1 MKKKKLIKRISYLE
15 DLTIDLNNDIEIL
28 LGENKV
34 AKEMIRAR
42 RYLSESI
49 NNAIWSGNLL
59 HKSEELLSEVLPHKP
74 NKTETK

>member
-42 RYLSESI
+42 RYLSKSI

-59 HKSEELLSEVLPHKP
+59 HKSEELLSEVLSYKP